1 MAKDP
6 YGVDELE
13 IDNTTF
19 LEDATKDLTTSS
31 TDQQKQNSLKE
42 NKEQDFFDT
51 SYNETPVE
59 EKESEKEVTEKD
71 KPIKDDHDIFS
82 EETEEITFT
91 EPRHVDVPETHVQHS
106 GGTRAPK
113 FKVKNISVYD
123 KDIGRVIYTLR
134 GTAQSVLAAL
144 QRVDAD
150 DLNRDELS
158 AWLNIVNN
166 ASENNMLA
174 RDQLFEATV
183 RNGSMW
189 MNMINAN
196 TEEGTEPRW
205 MGPMPD
211 TRFKNPM
218 NREDKN
224 YSALN
229 MLKSFMALGV
239 PSYIPL
245 YHTGIWLLLDSPS
258 AQEFAQLDEI
268 ILNSKIS
275 YGKMTRGDIYSND
288 SVIMR
293 KHIKDFILDHVT
305 FSTAPSDDRAY
316 LSSIIK
322 STDLDIMML
331 GIMITRYPDGYPLSN
346 PCTVDPKVCTHVVE
360 GEVDLRKLNWVDR
373 SRLTNRQI
381 KLMANPYKRLTQE
394 QLEEYQEEF
403 NVENNRIVFS
413 LDAKGELTI
422 VKSDE
427 DIANGV
433 IINVRTPTLEREE
446 NYGVSWINE
455 LQRSAERVF
464 QESNDPAVRDMKIRE
479 RVVVSFFKS
488 YGQWVESIQLI
499 NGSQIQKTFT
509 EADNLDEI
517 LIFLSSDARYVKHF
531 VNSITKFINSNL
543 IQLVGVKN
551 YECPKCGKKHDTAP
565 GGHYLILPIDT
576 LNTFFLFVQSAV
588 HRVILEPVT

>member
-1 MAKDP
+1 MAKDH
-6 YGVDELE
+6 YGIDESNE
-13 IDNTTF
+13 NIKSIM
-19 LEDATKDLTTSS
+19 EEASQDLTAPNIET
-31 TDQQKQNSLKE
+31 KQEEKQEQDFFNAEEQPQEPIEEITEKKQDILESEDIVE
-42 NKEQDFFDT
+42 NKEQD
-51 SYNETPVE
+51 
-59 EKESEKEVTEKD
+59 
-71 KPIKDDHDIFS
+71 IFS
-82 EETEEITFT
+82 EEAEQLTFT
-91 EPRHVDVPETHVQHS
+91 EPRHVNVPETHVQHS

-113 FKVKNISVYD
+113 FKVKKISEYD
-123 KDIGRVIYTLR
+123 KDIGRVVYTLR
-134 GTAQSVLAAL
+134 GTAQSVLASL
-144 QRVDAD
+144 QRFDTD
-150 DLNRDELS
+150 DLNSEELNN
-158 AWLNIVNN
+158 WLNVVQN

-183 RNGSMW
+183 RSGSMW

-196 TEEGTEPRW
+196 TEEGTEARW

-224 YSALN
+224 YSALS
-229 MLKSFMALGV
+229 MLKSFMALGI

-245 YHTGIWLLLDSPS
+245 YHTGIWLLLESPS

-288 SVIMR
+288 SVVMR
-293 KHIKDFILDHVT
+293 KHIKDFILDHVK

-316 LSSIIK
+316 LASIIK
-322 STDLDIMML
+322 ATDLDAMML
-331 GIMITRYPDGYPLSN
+331 GVMLTRYPDGYPLSI
-346 PCTVDPKVCTHVVE
+346 PCTVDPKECTHVVE

-373 SRLTNRQI
+373 SRLTDRQI

-394 QLEEYQEEF
+394 QLEEYQSEF
-403 NVENNRIVFS
+403 NIENNRIVYS
-413 LDAKGELTI
+413 LDASGQLVI
-422 VKSDE
+422 VKNDE

-433 IINVRTPTLEREE
+433 ILNVRTPSLEREE
-446 NYGVSWINE
+446 NYGVSWVNE
-455 LQRSAERVF
+455 LQRSAEKVF
-464 QESNDPAVRDMKIRE
+464 LESNDPTVRDQKIRE
-479 RVVVSFFKS
+479 RVVVSFFKT
-488 YGQWVESIQLI
+488 YGQWVESIELI
-499 NGSQIQKTFT
+499 SGSQVQKVFT

-517 LIFLSSDARYVKHF
+517 LIFLSSDSRYVKHF
-531 VNSITKFINSNL
+531 RESILKFINSNL
-543 IQLVGVKN
+543 VQLVGVKN
-551 YECPKCGKKHDTAP
+551 YECPNCGKKHDTSP